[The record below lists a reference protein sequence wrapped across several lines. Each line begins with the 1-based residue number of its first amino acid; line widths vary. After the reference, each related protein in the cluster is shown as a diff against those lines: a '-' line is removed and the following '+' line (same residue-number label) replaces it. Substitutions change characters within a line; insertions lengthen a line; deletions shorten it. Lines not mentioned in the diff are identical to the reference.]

1 MRSETRALS
10 RALRALLWVGAVFF
24 SFDCGSTREEPT
36 GGETHFLSTC
46 DSDAA
51 CGGDLSCVCH
61 VCTVTCAAAA
71 SCARFAGASCVASA
85 AACGTAKICDVSCAE
100 PADCAGV
107 PGATACVAGVCREPD
122 RSVDECPASGIKA
135 NEVAILGDAFFATS
149 HRITGFL
156 EEAARQSGVLS
167 AGERYRDYSN
177 LTANTLALGGNGI
190 ASQYDSAVAESSV
203 KVVIMT
209 GGGAD
214 VLLGS
219 CDTLSPECPLLV
231 DAANAAADLLQR
243 LAKDGVQHVVYVFYP
258 DPADAKLRAEV
269 DTLRPLLERV
279 CQDSPVPCH
288 WLDLRPPFA
297 GNEATYLEPP
307 GTSPTVDGARVG
319 AQAIWSVMQQECIA
333 Q

>member
-1 MRSETRALS
+1 MPSESRAVA
-10 RALRALLWVGAVFF
+10 RALRALLLASTALL

-51 CGGDLSCVCH
+51 CGDLSCVCH
-61 VCTVTCAAAA
+61 VCTL
-71 SCARFAGASCVASA
+71 SCSGADSCGRFPGASCVAA
-85 AACGTAKICDVSCAE
+85 ADDCGTQRVCDISCSK
-100 PADCAGV
+100 PADCADV
-107 PGATACVAGVCREPD
+107 AGATACVAGVCRSPD
-122 RSVDECPASGIKA
+122 LACPAGDVSA

-149 HRITGFL
+149 HQITGFL
-156 EEAARQSGVLS
+156 EDAARQSGVLS

-190 ASQYDSAVAESSV
+190 ASQYDSAVAESAV

-219 CDTLSPECPLLV
+219 CDTISPDCPLLV
-231 DAANAAADLLQR
+231 DAANAAASLLQR
-243 LAKDGVQHVVYVFYP
+243 LAMDGVEQVVYVFYP
-258 DPADAKLRAEV
+258 NPLDAKLQAEV
-269 DTLRPLLERV
+269 DTLRPLLASV
-279 CQDSPVPCH
+279 CQDSPVPCQ
-288 WLDLRPPFA
+288 WLDLRASFA
-297 GNEATYLEPP
+297 GHEATYLDPP
-307 GTSPTVDGARVG
+307 GIAPTLEGAR
-319 AQAIWSVMQQECIA
+319 ASAHAIWNLMQRACIA